1 MPSLAEK
8 NAKKH
13 QSACLSKSAAMI
25 SATKCRI
32 DSQVINNA
40 LLIWTDTKSHRF
52 NHSAITKAL
61 SLAYRSEK
69 SMFVMTMYKDEEYHE
84 GSQLGRRCGRVPRRC
99 CRPAAAGAARDGG
112 TLALS
117 VGSAAQPSQRCGRA
131 PRRRR
136 RRRPTAAAE
145 DLRRRHGSGRWGAG
159 AQRWGGEQA
168 LSGAQ
173 RRSAVGTAWAAV
185 RQLWPHAPPAARDS
199 GAQAPIGGLAAQ
211 PGWRCGR
218 APRRRRLRRPNAAA
232 KVLRRRHGSGR
243 WGAGAQRL
251 VGGAAGARG
260 SPRDPWLVSLAVPT
274 PHLVPACSGARFMAF
289 CETRRRL
296 DLARCGRRSARLTLA
311 GPACAARARAIRR
324 RRGVW
329 LIAPYV
335 RLGEPTAPL
344 TPRGT

>member
-159 AQRWGGEQA
+159 AQR
-168 LSGAQ
+168 
-173 RRSAVGTAWAAV
+173 
-185 RQLWPHAPPAARDS
+185 
-199 GAQAPIGGLAAQ
+199 
-211 PGWRCGR
+211 
-218 APRRRRLRRPNAAA
+218 
-232 KVLRRRHGSGR
+232 
-243 WGAGAQRL
+243 L